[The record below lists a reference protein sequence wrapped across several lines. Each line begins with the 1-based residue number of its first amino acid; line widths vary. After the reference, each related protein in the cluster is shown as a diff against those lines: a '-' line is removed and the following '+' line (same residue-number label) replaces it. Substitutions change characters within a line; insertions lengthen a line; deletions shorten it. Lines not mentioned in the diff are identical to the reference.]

1 MAHMG
6 ILASA
11 LYQRER
17 EGIIEK
23 NCLFETNLD
32 NARADHSLRYY
43 GFEQIYCF
51 VDEPAQLELNKH
63 FVTFSYSLVLDQEYQ
78 IFKEPHPLIQLR
90 QRYKKGS
97 RLKARHSISLAPL
110 LV

>member
-32 NARADHSLRYY
+32 NARANHLIHISLRYY
-43 GFEQIYCF
+43 GFEQIYHF
-51 VDEPAQLELNKH
+51 IDDLTQLELYK
-63 FVTFSYSLVLDQEYQ
+63 FVRMCL
-78 IFKEPHPLIQLR
+78 
-90 QRYKKGS
+90 G
-97 RLKARHSISLAPL
+97 
-110 LV
+110 